1 MWQLCLYLISAT
13 KETKGDQFSLR
24 KEYQNLHKN
33 LSMQYFKTI
42 LLIPSIC
49 RLSKPFWLNIF
60 WLNKQHLPRS
70 LPAFKPTQDYWV
82 FRPKFA
88 YFMSILNDTPR
99 TRHWSVQ
106 CSRSGLLFLP
116 TATSCYPKTATS
128 LWGWR
133 AATSTFFS
141 GPPQGNTSWSTWM
154 FVQRYRTWFCPM
166 HVYAGWNQVCW
177 HI

>member
-70 LPAFKPTQDYWV
+70 LPAFKPTQDY
-82 FRPKFA
+82 
-88 YFMSILNDTPR
+88 
-99 TRHWSVQ
+99 
-106 CSRSGLLFLP
+106 
-116 TATSCYPKTATS
+116 
-128 LWGWR
+128 
-133 AATSTFFS
+133 
-141 GPPQGNTSWSTWM
+141 
-154 FVQRYRTWFCPM
+154 
-166 HVYAGWNQVCW
+166 
-177 HI
+177 